1 MKRLYMDFYN
11 EAEGKRRRIIVNS
24 PADGLTAD
32 QVQTA
37 MQTLLDSK
45 VLEGYAID
53 RAVIVETNSN
63 EFFDLIH

>member
-11 EAEGKRRRIIVNS
+11 EAEGKRRRIVVNS

-32 QVQTA
+32 QVQEA

-45 VLEGYAID
+45 VLEGYVID

-63 EFFDLIH
+63 EFFDLIQ

>member
-32 QVQTA
+32 QVQAA

-45 VLEGYAID
+45 VLEGYTID

-63 EFFDLIH
+63 EFFDLIQ

>member
-1 MKRLYMDFYN
+1 MKRLYLDFYN
-11 EAEGKRRRIIVNS
+11 ETENRRKRIIVND
-24 PADGLTAD
+24 PVEGLTAE
-32 QVQTA
+32 QVQSA

-63 EFFDLIH
+63 EFFDLIQ